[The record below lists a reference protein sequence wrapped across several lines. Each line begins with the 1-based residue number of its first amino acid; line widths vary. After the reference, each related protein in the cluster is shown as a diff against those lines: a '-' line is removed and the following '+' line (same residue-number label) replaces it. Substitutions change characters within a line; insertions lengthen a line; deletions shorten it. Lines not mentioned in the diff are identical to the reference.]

1 MNFVSIRSQAFP
13 GTYIKADGTA
23 VTQVI
28 TEGGGQVSGTTIV
41 NPFSRWLIEKRID
54 GTVAIRCPAYDD
66 VYLRLDG
73 RFDAYSEHGSGVVN
87 LQYTA
92 GPYCLFKFNPQGDGS
107 VSIESVEFP
116 GKFLR
121 FGDNVVN
128 AQVGVGLY
136 EKFFV
141 APA

>member
-73 RFDAYSEHGSGVVN
+73 RFDAYAEHGSGVVN

-92 GPYCLFKFNPQGDGS
+92 GPYCLFRFAPQSDGA
-107 VSIESVEFP
+107 VAIESVEFP
-116 GKFLR
+116 GRFLR
-121 FGDNVVN
+121 IENTLVN
-128 AQVGVGLY
+128 AQFGAGAF
-136 EKFFV
+136 EKVFV